1 MDKVNVDMEELKS
14 FLAKRGEVDI
24 LNLIKEAEEEYCKHI
39 DPDYNPDTDS
49 EDYDS
54 EESSVGEVEE
64 EVEEDEHG
72 LVVEVIKVKKVCENH
87 CAIA

>member
-1 MDKVNVDMEELKS
+1 MEKVNINMEELKS

-24 LNLIKEAEEEYCKHI
+24 LNLIKEVEEEYCKHI

-54 EESSVGEVEE
+54 EESSAE
-64 EVEEDEHG
+64 EVELDEHG

-87 CAIA
+87 CSIA